1 MEAAIVGR
9 TQEKEVLRRLLG
21 SNSPE
26 LLAIYGRRRVGKTFL
41 IDEFFED
48 KAKVF
53 EVTGAKDAPK
63 ELQLARFSVEMQN
76 AFEGIG
82 SEVLYHTWDEGLQAL
97 VKAVEGYQA
106 GGSEERVVLFFD
118 EIPWLD
124 GGNSGFL
131 SALDYA
137 WNRHF
142 SKSKFNRLLI
152 VICGSAA
159 SWMIK
164 KVINSRG
171 GLHNRVTEVL
181 RLMPFTLGET
191 RCYLESLG
199 VQLDNRQMIELYM
212 ALGGIPAYLRHA
224 RPGLSSTQ
232 IINELCFTSGKFLS
246 EEFDRLFASLFA
258 KYHNHVRIVR
268 ALASAPKG
276 LTRSD
281 ILLKTGLPD
290 GGNSTLY
297 LNELEQSGFIM
308 SVPSYGRKKRG
319 RFYRLSDE
327 YSLFYLKWID
337 PLSQAI
343 SAGIESDYW
352 MRQSQRPTWP
362 AWAGY
367 AFEGLCIKHIGEIK
381 RALGIAGVVTREF
394 AWECPPDRATDR
406 RGAQVD
412 LVIERADH
420 TINLCE
426 LKFVRHV
433 FEITPEYRLQLEYKA
448 ERFRSATGTHALLL
462 TTLLTPYGARE
473 NKNYFGAVHS
483 QLTIDALFGS

>member
-1 MEAAIVGR
+1 MESAIVGR
-9 TQEKEVLRRLLG
+9 EMEKEVLRGLLE
-21 SNSPE
+21 SNRPE

-53 EVTGAKDAPK
+53 EVTGAKDASK

-82 SEVLYHTWDEGLQAL
+82 RDVLYRSWEEGMQAL
-97 VKAVEGYQA
+97 TKIVEA
-106 GGSEERVVLFFD
+106 AHSTDTSKRFVIFFD

-124 GGNSGFL
+124 AGNSGFL

-181 RLMPFTLGET
+181 RLMPFTLRET
-191 RCYLESLG
+191 RGYLESVG
-199 VQLDNRQMIELYM
+199 VQLDNRQIIELYM

-232 IINELCFTSGKFLS
+232 IINELCFTAGKFLA

-258 KYHNHVRIVR
+258 KHHNHVRIVR

-276 LTRSD
+276 LTRSG
-281 ILLKTGLPD
+281 ILKKADLAILGRVCVRGIMHQAYQRNQTGPRNFGCRD
-290 GGNSTLY
+290 EGVHMG
-297 LNELEQSGFIM
+297 M
-308 SVPSYGRKKRG
+308 S
-319 RFYRLSDE
+319 
-327 YSLFYLKWID
+327 
-337 PLSQAI
+337 A
-343 SAGIESDYW
+343 
-352 MRQSQRPTWP
+352 
-362 AWAGY
+362 
-367 AFEGLCIKHIGEIK
+367 
-381 RALGIAGVVTREF
+381 
-394 AWECPPDRATDR
+394 
-406 RGAQVD
+406 
-412 LVIERADH
+412 
-420 TINLCE
+420 
-426 LKFVRHV
+426 
-433 FEITPEYRLQLEYKA
+433 
-448 ERFRSATGTHALLL
+448 
-462 TTLLTPYGARE
+462 
-473 NKNYFGAVHS
+473 
-483 QLTIDALFGS
+483 